1 VTLPTDPDAKK
12 VEERSFW
19 LAVARYSQIAVTL
32 PAAVVAGWL
41 LGAFLDRRL
50 HTTWLNL
57 AGLIVG
63 IVAGFVEL
71 IRTVLKA
78 EPGEEGK

>member
-1 VTLPTDPDAKK
+1 MASDRDKQ
-12 VEERSFW
+12 ERSFW

-41 LGAFLDRRL
+41 LGGYLDRRL
-50 HTTWLNL
+50 HTTWLYL

-63 IVAGFVEL
+63 IIAGFVEL
-71 IRTVLKA
+71 IRTALKPD
-78 EPGEEGK
+78 PGDEGK

>member
-1 VTLPTDPDAKK
+1 MPSDRDKQ
-12 VEERSFW
+12 ERSFW

-41 LGAFLDRRL
+41 LGGYLDRRL
-50 HTTWLNL
+50 HTTWLAL

-63 IVAGFVEL
+63 IIAGFVEL
-71 IRTVLKA
+71 IRTVLK
-78 EPGEEGK
+78 PDPSDEGK

>member
-1 VTLPTDPDAKK
+1 MATDSDKQ
-12 VEERSFW
+12 ERSFW

-41 LGAFLDRRL
+41 LGGYLDRRL
-50 HTTWLNL
+50 HTTWLYL
-57 AGLIVG
+57 AGLILG

-71 IRTVLKA
+71 IRTALKQD
-78 EPGEEGK
+78 PGDEGK